1 MKPEH
6 EPKKCHRSLKLPFNF
21 LMSEPSASSP
31 QSLYDLLGG
40 EPNATNKIREIVE
53 AFYDVMDSDEKAKTI
68 RLMHPE
74 DLTSSREK
82 LFMFLCGWT
91 GGPQLY
97 IERYGHPFLRRR
109 HLPFKIGEEERDQ
122 WIYCMTKGMLN
133 LKMDEEKIKAL
144 LNALYPIA
152 DFMRNQ

>member
-1 MKPEH
+1 
-6 EPKKCHRSLKLPFNF
+6 
-21 LMSEPSASSP
+21 MSQPTASTP
-31 QSLYDLLGG
+31 QTLYDLLGG
-40 EPNATNKIREIVE
+40 EPEATNQIRAIVE

-68 RLMHPE
+68 RQMHPE

-82 LFMFLCGWT
+82 LFMFLTGWT

-133 LKMDEEKIKAL
+133 LKMEEEKIKAL

>member
-1 MKPEH
+1 
-6 EPKKCHRSLKLPFNF
+6 
-21 LMSEPSASSP
+21 MSQPSASTP
-31 QSLYDLLGG
+31 PTLYDLLGG
-40 EPNATNKIREIVE
+40 EPEATHKIREIVE
-53 AFYDVMDSDEKAKTI
+53 ACYDVMDSDEKAKTI

-74 DLTSSREK
+74 DLTPSREK
-82 LFMFLCGWT
+82 LFMFLTGWT

-97 IERYGHPFLRRR
+97 TERYGHPFLRRR

-133 LKMDEEKIKAL
+133 LKMEEAKIKAL

>member
-1 MKPEH
+1 
-6 EPKKCHRSLKLPFNF
+6 
-21 LMSEPSASSP
+21 MSQSSASTP
-31 QSLYDLLGG
+31 QSLFDLLGG
-40 EPNATNKIREIVE
+40 ESEATNQIRAIVE
-53 AFYDVMDSDEKAKTI
+53 AFYDVMDQDEKAKTI
-68 RLMHPE
+68 RQMHPE

-82 LFMFLCGWT
+82 LFMFLSGWM

-133 LKMDEEKIKAL
+133 LKMEEEKIKAL

>member
-1 MKPEH
+1 
-6 EPKKCHRSLKLPFNF
+6 
-21 LMSEPSASSP
+21 MSQPTASNP

-40 EPNATNKIREIVE
+40 EPEAINQIRAIVE

-82 LFMFLCGWT
+82 LFMFLTGWT

-122 WIYCMTKGMLN
+122 WIYCMTKGLLN
-133 LKMDEEKIKAL
+133 LKMEEEKIKAL

>member
-1 MKPEH
+1 
-6 EPKKCHRSLKLPFNF
+6 
-21 LMSEPSASSP
+21 MSQPSASTP
-31 QSLYDLLGG
+31 QTLYDLLGG
-40 EPNATNKIREIVE
+40 EPEATHKIREIVE

-82 LFMFLCGWT
+82 LFMFLSGWT

-97 IERYGHPFLRRR
+97 LERYGHPFLRRR

-133 LKMDEEKIKAL
+133 LKMEEKKIKAL

>member
-1 MKPEH
+1 
-6 EPKKCHRSLKLPFNF
+6 
-21 LMSEPSASSP
+21 MSQPTASNP

-40 EPNATNKIREIVE
+40 EPEATNQIRAIVE

-68 RLMHPE
+68 RQMHPE

-82 LFMFLCGWT
+82 LFMFLTGWT

-133 LKMDEEKIKAL
+133 LKMEEEKIKAL

>member
-1 MKPEH
+1 
-6 EPKKCHRSLKLPFNF
+6 
-21 LMSEPSASSP
+21 MSQPSALTP

-40 EPNATNKIREIVE
+40 ETEALIQIREIVE
-53 AFYDVMDSDEKAKTI
+53 AFYDVMDTDEKAKTI

-82 LFMFLCGWT
+82 LFMFLSGWT

-97 IERYGHPFLRRR
+97 TERYGHPLLRRR
-109 HLPFKIGEEERDQ
+109 HLPFKIGEDERDQ

-133 LKMDEEKIKAL
+133 LKMEETKIKAL
-144 LNALYPIA
+144 LNALYIIA
-152 DFMRNQ
+152 DFTRNQ

>member
-1 MKPEH
+1 
-6 EPKKCHRSLKLPFNF
+6 
-21 LMSEPSASSP
+21 MSETSAPTP

-40 EPNATNKIREIVE
+40 EPEATHKIREIVE
-53 AFYDVMDSDEKAKTI
+53 AFYDVMERDEKAKTI
-68 RLMHPE
+68 RQMHPK

-82 LFMFLCGWT
+82 LFMFLTGWT

-97 IERYGHPFLRRR
+97 TDRYGHPFLRRR

-122 WIYCMTKGMLN
+122 WIYCMTKGLLN
-133 LKMDEEKIKAL
+133 LKMEEEKIKAL

>member
-1 MKPEH
+1 
-6 EPKKCHRSLKLPFNF
+6 
-21 LMSEPSASSP
+21 MSQPSASTP
-31 QSLYDLLGG
+31 QSLFDLLGG
-40 EPNATNKIREIVE
+40 EPEATNQIRAIVE

-82 LFMFLCGWT
+82 LFMFLTGWT

-97 IERYGHPFLRRR
+97 TERYGHPFLRRR

-133 LKMDEEKIKAL
+133 LKMEEEKIKAL

>member
-1 MKPEH
+1 
-6 EPKKCHRSLKLPFNF
+6 
-21 LMSEPSASSP
+21 MSQSSASTP

-40 EPNATNKIREIVE
+40 EPEATNQIRAIVE

-68 RLMHPE
+68 LLMHPE

-82 LFMFLCGWT
+82 LFMFLTGWT

-122 WIYCMTKGMLN
+122 WIYCMTKGMLH

-144 LNALYPIA
+144 LNALYPIG

>member
-1 MKPEH
+1 
-6 EPKKCHRSLKLPFNF
+6 
-21 LMSEPSASSP
+21 MSQSSASTP
-31 QSLYDLLGG
+31 PSLYDLLGG
-40 EPNATNKIREIVE
+40 DPDATNQIRKIVE

-82 LFMFLCGWT
+82 LFMFLTGWT

-133 LKMDEEKIKAL
+133 LKMDEVKIKAL

>member
-1 MKPEH
+1 
-6 EPKKCHRSLKLPFNF
+6 
-21 LMSEPSASSP
+21 MSQPSASTP
-31 QSLYDLLGG
+31 QSLFDLLGG
-40 EPNATNKIREIVE
+40 EPEATHKIREIVE

-68 RLMHPE
+68 RQMHPE

-82 LFMFLCGWT
+82 LFMFLTGWT

-133 LKMDEEKIKAL
+133 LKMDEKKIKAL

>member
-1 MKPEH
+1 
-6 EPKKCHRSLKLPFNF
+6 
-21 LMSEPSASSP
+21 MSEPSASAP

-40 EPNATNKIREIVE
+40 ESEATNQIRAIVE
-53 AFYDVMDSDEKAKTI
+53 AFYDVMDSDEKAKSI
-68 RLMHPE
+68 RQMHPE
-74 DLTSSREK
+74 DLTYSREK

>member
-1 MKPEH
+1 
-6 EPKKCHRSLKLPFNF
+6 
-21 LMSEPSASSP
+21 MSQPSASTP
-31 QSLYDLLGG
+31 QSLFDLLGG
-40 EPNATNKIREIVE
+40 EPDATNQIRAIVE
-53 AFYDVMDSDEKAKTI
+53 AFYDVMDKDEKAKKI
-68 RLMHPE
+68 RQMHPE

-82 LFMFLCGWT
+82 LFMFLSGWA

-109 HLPFKIGEEERDQ
+109 HLPFNIGEEERDQ

-133 LKMDEEKIKAL
+133 LKMEEEKIKAL

>member
-1 MKPEH
+1 MTQ
-6 EPKKCHRSLKLPFNF
+6 
-21 LMSEPSASSP
+21 PSASTP
-31 QSLYDLLGG
+31 QSLFDLLGG
-40 EPNATNKIREIVE
+40 EPEATNQIRKIVE

-68 RLMHPE
+68 RQMHPE

-82 LFMFLCGWT
+82 LFMFLSGWM

-97 IERYGHPFLRRR
+97 IEHYGHPFLRRR
-109 HLPFKIGEEERDQ
+109 HLSFKIGEEERDQ

-133 LKMDEEKIKAL
+133 LKMEEKKIKAL
-144 LNALYPIA
+144 LIALYPIA

>member
-1 MKPEH
+1 
-6 EPKKCHRSLKLPFNF
+6 
-21 LMSEPSASSP
+21 MSQPSASSP

-40 EPNATNKIREIVE
+40 EPEATHKIREIVE
-53 AFYDVMDSDEKAKTI
+53 AFYDVMESDEKAKTI

-82 LFMFLCGWT
+82 LFMFLTGWT

-97 IERYGHPFLRRR
+97 TDRYGHPFLRRR

-122 WIYCMTKGMLN
+122 WIYCMTKGLLN
-133 LKMDEEKIKAL
+133 LKMEEEKIKAL

>member
-1 MKPEH
+1 
-6 EPKKCHRSLKLPFNF
+6 
-21 LMSEPSASSP
+21 MSQPSASTP

-40 EPNATNKIREIVE
+40 EPGATNQIRDIVE
-53 AFYDVMDSDEKAKTI
+53 AFYDVMESDEKAKTI
-68 RLMHPE
+68 RQMHPA

-82 LFMFLCGWT
+82 LFMFLTGWT

-133 LKMDEEKIKAL
+133 LKMDDKKIKAL

>member
-1 MKPEH
+1 
-6 EPKKCHRSLKLPFNF
+6 
-21 LMSEPSASSP
+21 MSQPSASTP

-40 EPNATNKIREIVE
+40 EPEATNQIRDIVE

-68 RLMHPE
+68 RQMHPE

-82 LFMFLCGWT
+82 LFMFLTGWT

-109 HLPFKIGEEERDQ
+109 HLPFKIGVDERDQ

-133 LKMDEEKIKAL
+133 LKMDEKKIKAL

>member
-1 MKPEH
+1 
-6 EPKKCHRSLKLPFNF
+6 
-21 LMSEPSASSP
+21 MSQPTASTP

-40 EPNATNKIREIVE
+40 EPEAKHKIREIVE

-82 LFMFLCGWT
+82 LFMFLTGWT

-97 IERYGHPFLRRR
+97 TDRYGHPFLRRR

-133 LKMDEEKIKAL
+133 LKMDEIKIKAL

-152 DFMRNQ
+152 DFMQNQ

>member
-1 MKPEH
+1 MTQ
-6 EPKKCHRSLKLPFNF
+6 
-21 LMSEPSASSP
+21 PSASTP
-31 QSLYDLLGG
+31 QSLFDLLGG
-40 EPNATNKIREIVE
+40 EPEATNQIREIVE
-53 AFYDVMDSDEKAKTI
+53 AFYDVMDSDEKAKPI
-68 RLMHPE
+68 SQMHPE

-82 LFMFLCGWT
+82 LFMFLSGWT

-97 IERYGHPFLRRR
+97 IERYGHPFLRRQ

-122 WIYCMTKGMLN
+122 WIYCMTKGLLN
-133 LKMDEEKIKAL
+133 LKMEEEKIKAL

>member
-1 MKPEH
+1 
-6 EPKKCHRSLKLPFNF
+6 
-21 LMSEPSASSP
+21 MSEPSASAP

-40 EPNATNKIREIVE
+40 EPEATNKIREIVE
-53 AFYDVMDSDEKAKTI
+53 AFYDVMDSDKKAKTI

-74 DLTSSREK
+74 DLKSSREK
-82 LFMFLCGWT
+82 LFMFLTGWT

-109 HLPFKIGEEERDQ
+109 HLTFNIREEERDQ

-133 LKMDEEKIKAL
+133 LKMDEAKIKAL
-144 LNALYPIA
+144 LNALYPVA

>member
-1 MKPEH
+1 
-6 EPKKCHRSLKLPFNF
+6 
-21 LMSEPSASSP
+21 MSENSALNP
-31 QSLYDLLGG
+31 QSLFDLLGG
-40 EPNATNKIREIVE
+40 EPEATNQIRAIVE
-53 AFYDVMDSDEKAKTI
+53 AFYDVMDSDEKAKPI
-68 RLMHPE
+68 RQMHPE

-97 IERYGHPFLRRR
+97 TERYGHPFLRRR

-122 WIYCMTKGMLN
+122 WIYCMTKGLLN
-133 LKMDEEKIKAL
+133 LKMEEEKIKAL

>member
-1 MKPEH
+1 
-6 EPKKCHRSLKLPFNF
+6 
-21 LMSEPSASSP
+21 MSQPSASTP

-40 EPNATNKIREIVE
+40 EPEATNQIREIVE
-53 AFYDVMDSDEKAKTI
+53 AFYDVMDSDKKAKTI
-68 RLMHPE
+68 RLMHPA

-82 LFMFLCGWT
+82 LFMFLTGWT

-133 LKMDEEKIKAL
+133 LKMEEQKIKAL

>member
-1 MKPEH
+1 
-6 EPKKCHRSLKLPFNF
+6 
-21 LMSEPSASSP
+21 MSEVASSTP

-40 EPNATNKIREIVE
+40 EPEATNQIREIVE
-53 AFYDVMDSDEKAKTI
+53 AFYDVMEKDEKAKTI
-68 RLMHPE
+68 RLMHPK

-82 LFMFLCGWT
+82 LFMFLTGWT

-133 LKMDEEKIKAL
+133 LKMEEVKIKAL

>member
-1 MKPEH
+1 
-6 EPKKCHRSLKLPFNF
+6 
-21 LMSEPSASSP
+21 MSETSASTP
-31 QSLYDLLGG
+31 QTLYDLLGG
-40 EPNATNKIREIVE
+40 EPEATHKIREIVE

-82 LFMFLCGWT
+82 LFMFLSGWT

-97 IERYGHPFLRRR
+97 TERYGHPFLRRR
-109 HLPFKIGEEERDQ
+109 HLPFKIGEDERDQ

-133 LKMDEEKIKAL
+133 LKMEEEKIKAL

>member
-1 MKPEH
+1 
-6 EPKKCHRSLKLPFNF
+6 
-21 LMSEPSASSP
+21 MSQPSASTP
-31 QSLYDLLGG
+31 QTLYDLLGG
-40 EPNATNKIREIVE
+40 EPEATHKIREIAE

-82 LFMFLCGWT
+82 LFMFLTGWT

-97 IERYGHPFLRRR
+97 TERYGHPFLRRR
-109 HLPFKIGEEERDQ
+109 HLPFKIGEDERDQ

-133 LKMDEEKIKAL
+133 LKMEEEKIKAL

>member
-1 MKPEH
+1 
-6 EPKKCHRSLKLPFNF
+6 
-21 LMSEPSASSP
+21 MSQASGSTP

-40 EPNATNKIREIVE
+40 EPEATNQIREIVE
-53 AFYDVMDSDEKAKTI
+53 AFYDVMEADEKAKTI
-68 RLMHPE
+68 RQMHPE

-82 LFMFLCGWT
+82 LFMFLTGWT

-133 LKMDEEKIKAL
+133 LKMEDKKIKAL

>member
-1 MKPEH
+1 
-6 EPKKCHRSLKLPFNF
+6 
-21 LMSEPSASSP
+21 MSQPSASTP

-40 EPNATNKIREIVE
+40 EPEATHQIREIVE

-82 LFMFLCGWT
+82 LFMFLTGWT

-97 IERYGHPFLRRR
+97 TDRYGHPFLRRR

-133 LKMDEEKIKAL
+133 LKMDEIKIKAL

>member
-1 MKPEH
+1 
-6 EPKKCHRSLKLPFNF
+6 
-21 LMSEPSASSP
+21 MSQPSASTP

-40 EPNATNKIREIVE
+40 EPEATNQIREIVE
-53 AFYDVMDSDEKAKTI
+53 AFYDVMEADEKAKTI
-68 RLMHPE
+68 RQMHPA

-82 LFMFLCGWT
+82 LFMFLSGWT

-109 HLPFKIGEEERDQ
+109 HLPFKIGVDERDQ

-133 LKMDEEKIKAL
+133 LKMEDQKIRAF

>member
-1 MKPEH
+1 
-6 EPKKCHRSLKLPFNF
+6 
-21 LMSEPSASSP
+21 MSETSASTP
-31 QSLYDLLGG
+31 QTLYDLLGG
-40 EPNATNKIREIVE
+40 EPEATHKIREIVE

-68 RLMHPE
+68 RQMHPE

-82 LFMFLCGWT
+82 LFMFLTGWT

-133 LKMDEEKIKAL
+133 LKMDDKKIKAL

>member
-1 MKPEH
+1 
-6 EPKKCHRSLKLPFNF
+6 
-21 LMSEPSASSP
+21 MSETSASSP

-40 EPNATNKIREIVE
+40 EPEATHKIREIVE

-82 LFMFLCGWT
+82 LFMFLTWWT

-97 IERYGHPFLRRR
+97 TDRYGHPFLRRR

-133 LKMDEEKIKAL
+133 LKMEEEKIKAL

>member
-1 MKPEH
+1 
-6 EPKKCHRSLKLPFNF
+6 
-21 LMSEPSASSP
+21 MSQPSASTP
-31 QSLYDLLGG
+31 PKTLYDLLGG
-40 EPNATNKIREIVE
+40 EPEATHKIREIVE

-74 DLTSSREK
+74 DLTLSREK
-82 LFMFLCGWT
+82 LFMFLSGWM

-97 IERYGHPFLRRR
+97 IELYGHPFLRRR
-109 HLPFKIGEEERDQ
+109 HLQFKIGEEERDQ

-133 LKMDEEKIKAL
+133 LKMEEEKIKAL